1 MKDTPFHVMRLGL
14 VIAVVIITGCTT
26 VGNHNVAA
34 LSKVEFG
41 PPQTLRLCVL
51 SDRGI
56 TEAEIRDLVTAAWEK
71 EASRFGITLL
81 ITEIIPWT
89 RGGFTGTEIANSV
102 RSVPLPPSCDR
113 VMAFVNRHIGD
124 ALWGLLLPELLGW
137 ANDETRTH
145 GFVVARMVS
154 LNQVFLSPQDVLRH
168 ELFHLLGCEHAWS
181 LEECYERIALL
192 KRTRVGD
199 FFPAWDAES
208 RQILASRRVVL
219 ERLGTVPA
227 DGIIADLDVRG
238 GAVRVP
244 GEIQQG
250 LAGTDTSARAVGS
263 ENNSGVSKLSA
274 TTMRSAAPTVSSSTP
289 AR

>member
-14 VIAVVIITGCTT
+14 VIALVIITGCTT
-26 VGNHNVAA
+26 VGSHNLAA
-34 LSKVEFG
+34 LSKLEFG
-41 PPQTLRLCVL
+41 PPERLRLCVL

-56 TEAEIRDLVTAAWEK
+56 TEAEIRDLLTAAWEK

-89 RGGFTGTEIANSV
+89 RGAFTGIEIAESV

-145 GFVVARMVS
+145 GFVVARIVS
-154 LNQVFLSPQDVLRH
+154 LNQVSLPPQDVLRH

-192 KRTRVGD
+192 KRARVGD

-208 RQILASRRVVL
+208 RRILASRRAVL
-219 ERLGTVPA
+219 ERLGTVPP

-238 GAVRVP
+238 GAVRIP
-244 GEIQQG
+244 GGNQQG
-250 LAGTDTSARAVGS
+250 LAG
-263 ENNSGVSKLSA
+263 N
-274 TTMRSAAPTVSSSTP
+274 
-289 AR
+289 